1 VSRYL
6 LTFNRFGGIKHMSKN
21 TYLYY
26 SGATDKTG
34 MELVKA
40 LGITG
45 GTEMPDKTKTIVI
58 GWGAKTAKSVDL
70 GKAQVYNH
78 PNSIRVNRNKMESM
92 ALMMENKVAVAPFVD
107 AEKVATELAKAKPS
121 ITLPLIGRTTFH
133 QGGNEFF
140 TCLTKTH
147 VLETVKT
154 LKNLKKSGYF
164 QNYIDVKDEYR
175 LHIFNGQL
183 IVAAKKVPR
192 DNLEAAYVEQQAEK
206 IDAMAAK
213 KGVKL
218 DKATMDFALGYQAN
232 KISGPDQIIK
242 SNTRGYK
249 FAHVDAKNV
258 KALGLCFGAV
268 DCVLDANGKA
278 WVLEVNTGP
287 GLEGTTFDA
296 YVAAFKKLLASAEA
310 VKEVA
315 KPLPTAFGKAPEVAK
330 AGGKT
335 SSKAERLRT
344 LADLIEVAD
353 DKQAD
358 IINELAKKL
367 FN

>member
-1 VSRYL
+1 
-6 LTFNRFGGIKHMSKN
+6 MSKN

-45 GTEMPDKTKTIVI
+45 GIEMPDKTKTIVI

-164 QNYIDVKDEYR
+164 QNYIDVKEEYR
-175 LHIFNGQL
+175 LHIFNGVL

-192 DNLEAAYVEQQAEK
+192 DNLEAAYVEQQKEK
-206 IDAMAAK
+206 IEAMAGK
-213 KGVKL
+213 KGTKL
-218 DKATMDFALGYQAN
+218 DKATLDFALGYQAN

-249 FAHVDAKNV
+249 FAHVDAKNVNAALIAEAQKAV

-296 YVAAFKKLLASAEA
+296 YVAAFKKLLASAENMEKA
-310 VKEVA
+310 VKEAVKQPA
-315 KPLPTAFGKAPEVAK
+315 PAWEAPKITKLGGKA
-330 AGGKT
+330 
-335 SSKAERLRT
+335 SSQAERLRT

>member
-1 VSRYL
+1 
-6 LTFNRFGGIKHMSKN
+6 MKN
-21 TYLYY
+21 VYLYY

-45 GTEMPDKTKTIVI
+45 GTEMPDKTKTVVI

-70 GKAQVYNH
+70 GKAMVYNH

-92 ALMMENKVAVAPFVD
+92 RLMMASKVAVAPFVE
-107 AEKVATELAKAKPS
+107 AENVAAELGKAKPS

-147 VLETVKT
+147 VMETVKT
-154 LKNLKKSGYF
+154 LKNLNKTGYF

-175 LHIFNGQL
+175 LHIFNGEM

-192 DNLEAAYVEQQAEK
+192 DNLEAAYVEQQKEK
-206 IDAMAAK
+206 IEAMAGK
-213 KGVKL
+213 KGAKL
-218 DKATMDFALGYQAN
+218 DKATLDFALGYQAN

-258 KALGLCFGAV
+258 NAALVAEAKKAVDALGLCFGAV
-268 DCVLDANGKA
+268 DCVIDANGKV

-287 GLEGTTFDA
+287 GLEGTTLDA
-296 YVAAFKKLLASAEA
+296 YVAAFKKLLVKAEA
-310 VKEVA
+310 AKEVA
-315 KPLPTAFGKAPEVAK
+315 KPAPAAPGKVVEAAK
-330 AGGKT
+330 TGGKT

-367 FN
+367 FS

>member
-1 VSRYL
+1 
-6 LTFNRFGGIKHMSKN
+6 MSKN

-34 MELVKA
+34 AELVKA

-45 GTEMPDKTKTIVI
+45 GTEMPDKTKTVVI
-58 GWGAKTAKSVDL
+58 GWGAKTSKSVDF
-70 GKAQVYNH
+70 GKAKVYNH

-92 ALMMENKVAVAPFVD
+92 RLMMDNKVAVAPFVD
-107 AEKVATELAKAKPS
+107 AENVTAELAKAHPS
-121 ITLPLIGRTTFH
+121 VSLPLIGRTAFH

-154 LKNLKKSGYF
+154 LKGLKKSGYF

-175 LHIFNGQL
+175 LHIFNGGL

-192 DNLEAAYVEQQAEK
+192 DNLEAAYVEQQKEK

-213 KGVKL
+213 KGIKL
-218 DKATMDFALGYQAN
+218 DKATMEFALGYQAN
-232 KISGPDQIIK
+232 KISAPDQIIK

-249 FAHVDAKNV
+249 FAHVDVKNVSTALVAEAQKAV

-296 YVAAFKKLLASAEA
+296 YVAAFKKLLDSAENKEKI
-310 VKEVA
+310 VKETTKQSGEA
-315 KPLPTAFGKAPEVAK
+315 LKGAK

-335 SSKAERLRT
+335 SNQAERLRT

-367 FN
+367 FS